1 MKMAPFASLLGYDFP
16 FAFHSNYGPI
26 LYHFGDKARYWSK
39 ITVFSCLHSTPPLGC
54 PSDSCIT
61 FRVEKP
67 EQCGYLIARK
77 VTACGP
83 LYDVVTGIGRS
94 YLHLAHLEISIS
106 ISEQINSFHFRIS
119 TRCTDWS
126 IIKLVRQNNWL
137 RRAGAYRAVI
147 NMLILLCAN
156 KHGWMDGWRPAVPR
170 RVPTAEGMRME
181 APLAAAPMG

>member
-1 MKMAPFASLLGYDFP
+1 MGNVAILKYRRRCTNKNLTCSRKTARLFVSLNISLSRSRSMKMVPFASLLGYDFP

-39 ITVFSCLHSTPPLGC
+39 ITVFSCQHSTPPLGC

-67 EQCGYLIARK
+67 EQCGYLIVRK

-94 YLHLAHLEISIS
+94 YLQLAHLEISIS

-119 TRCTDWS
+119 NVQ
-126 IIKLVRQNNWL
+126 I
-137 RRAGAYRAVI
+137 G
-147 NMLILLCAN
+147 LL
-156 KHGWMDGWRPAVPR
+156 
-170 RVPTAEGMRME
+170 
-181 APLAAAPMG
+181 